1 MKGAWTLRSAIGDRA
16 SPIINRRAR
25 CTTGWRS
32 TLNIIGQVAPAA
44 ERTLRAA
51 ELVAVGSE
59 LTTGETRDTNG
70 GELAR
75 ALAGSGVHVDRI
87 LALPDDLALVTTALR
102 DALASVDLVVA
113 TGGLGPTPDDLTRE
127 ALAAA
132 VGEVP
137 AVDPELETW
146 LRDLFARRGIPLPE
160 VNLKQAWRIPSA
172 TTIPNP
178 NGTAPGWW
186 VDRPDG
192 RVAVLLPGPPRE
204 MRVMWS
210 DWVLPRLRA
219 RRLGDGRVMRTLRT
233 YGIGESHVA
242 ELLGDAMLRR
252 VNPVVATYARA
263 DWLDVR
269 VTAVDE
275 PAADGIPAR
284 TADTILEQTV
294 TGIRATLAGH
304 VWAEGET
311 SWADLVSA
319 AADAAGVRLAIVEA
333 GTTGTLGALLAE
345 VPALERSASAG
356 PAVVPDPAA
365 WPVEEAA
372 VEAARSVGVA
382 VGVALVAL
390 TVPGEGTRLRAA
402 VVAPDAGV
410 SRVLDLRLFQHGAH
424 GRFRAAVA
432 AAAFAIEVLR
442 TLEPA
447 AAAS

>member
-1 MKGAWTLRSAIGDRA
+1 MTPPDAVQPTR
-16 SPIINRRAR
+16 II
-25 CTTGWRS
+25 
-32 TLNIIGQVAPAA
+32 
-44 ERTLRAA
+44 RTAVL
-51 ELVAVGSE
+51 LAVGSE

-75 ALAGSGVHVDRI
+75 ALAGSGVHVHRI
-87 LALPDDLALVTTALR
+87 LALPDDLALVAAAFR
-102 DALASVDLVVA
+102 DALSSVDLVVA

-137 AVDPELETW
+137 VIDPELEAW
-146 LRDLFARRGIPLPE
+146 LRDLFARRGVPLLE
-160 VNLKQAWRIPSA
+160 VNLKQAWRIPSSTA
-172 TTIPNP
+172 IPNP

-192 RVAVLLPGPPRE
+192 RAAVLLPGPPRE
-204 MRVMWS
+204 MRAMWS
-210 DWVLPRLRA
+210 DWVLPRLRE
-219 RRLGDGRVMRTLRT
+219 RRLGDGRVVRTLRT
-233 YGIGESHVA
+233 YGIGESHAA

-252 VNPVVATYARA
+252 ANPVVATYARA

-275 PAADGIPAR
+275 SAADGVPVR
-284 TADTILEQTV
+284 TADAILEETV
-294 TGIRATLAGH
+294 TGVRATLGGY

-311 SWADLVSA
+311 SWSDLVSA
-319 AADAAGVRLAIVEA
+319 AASAAGVRLAIVEV

-356 PAVVPDPAA
+356 PGVAPDPAV

-372 VEAARSVGVA
+372 LEAARSIGVAVGVA

-390 TVPGEGTRLRAA
+390 TVRADGTRLRVAVAA
-402 VVAPDAGV
+402 PEAGV
-410 SRVLDLRLFQHGAH
+410 SRVLELRLFQHGAH

-432 AAAFAIEVLR
+432 AAAFTIEVLR

-447 AAAS
+447 APAN

>member
-1 MKGAWTLRSAIGDRA
+1 MTM
-16 SPIINRRAR
+16 
-25 CTTGWRS
+25 
-32 TLNIIGQVAPAA
+32 PAA
-44 ERTLRAA
+44 ARPTRIIRTAVL
-51 ELVAVGSE
+51 LAVGSE

-75 ALAGSGVHVDRI
+75 ALAGSGVQVRRI
-87 LALPDDLALVTTALR
+87 LALPDDLALVTAAFR
-102 DALASVDLVVA
+102 DALSSVDLVVA

-137 AVDPELETW
+137 VVDPELEAW
-146 LRDLFARRGIPLPE
+146 LRDLFARRGVPLLE
-160 VNLKQAWRIPSA
+160 VNLKQAWRIPSSTA
-172 TTIPNP
+172 IPNP

-192 RVAVLLPGPPRE
+192 RAAVLLPGPPRE
-204 MRVMWS
+204 MRAMWS
-210 DWVLPRLRA
+210 DWVLPRLRQ
-219 RRLGDGRVMRTLRT
+219 RRLGDGRVVRTLRT
-233 YGIGESHVA
+233 YGIGESHAA

-252 VNPVVATYARA
+252 ANPVVATYARA

-275 PAADGIPAR
+275 SAADGVPAR
-284 TADTILEQTV
+284 TADAILEETV
-294 TGIRATLAGH
+294 TGVRATLGGY

-311 SWADLVSA
+311 SWSDLVSA
-319 AADAAGVRLAIVEA
+319 AASAAGVRLAIVEV

-356 PAVVPDPAA
+356 PGVAPDPAA

-372 VEAARSVGVA
+372 VEAARSVGVGIGVGIG

-390 TVPGEGTRLRAA
+390 TVPGDGTRLRVAVAA
-402 VVAPDAGV
+402 PEAGV

-432 AAAFAIEVLR
+432 AAAFTIEVLR

-447 AAAS
+447 ASTN

>member
-1 MKGAWTLRSAIGDRA
+1 LHIIDYRA
-16 SPIINRRAR
+16 Y
-25 CTTGWRS
+25 CTPGGRS
-32 TLNIIGQVAPAA
+32 TLNTIGQAAPAA
-44 ERTLRAA
+44 GRTLRTAA
-51 ELVAVGSE
+51 LLAVGSE

-75 ALAGSGVHVDRI
+75 ALAGSGVGAHRI
-87 LALPDDLALVTTALR
+87 LALPDDLASVTAAFREALS
-102 DALASVDLVVA
+102 SVDLVVA

-137 AVDPELETW
+137 VVDPKLEAW
-146 LRDLFARRGIPLPE
+146 LRDLFARRGIPLLD
-160 VNLKQAWRIPSA
+160 VNLKQAWRIPSSTA
-172 TTIPNP
+172 IPNP

-204 MRVMWS
+204 MRAMWS
-210 DWVLPRLRA
+210 DWVLPRLRG
-219 RRLGDGRVMRTLRT
+219 RRLGDGRVVRTLRT

-252 VNPVVATYARA
+252 ANPVVATYARA

-275 PAADGIPAR
+275 PAADGDEPGADGVPAR
-284 TADTILEQTV
+284 AAAAILEETV

-311 SWADLVSA
+311 SWADLVSSA
-319 AADAAGVRLAIVEA
+319 ASAAGARIAIVEV

-356 PAVVPDPAA
+356 PGVAPDPAV

-372 VEAARSVGVA
+372 VEAARSVGVGVA

-402 VVAPDAGV
+402 VVVPDAGV

-432 AAAFAIEVLR
+432 AAAFTIEVLR

-447 AAAS
+447 GSAS

>member
-1 MKGAWTLRSAIGDRA
+1 M
-16 SPIINRRAR
+16 
-25 CTTGWRS
+25 
-32 TLNIIGQVAPAA
+32 
-44 ERTLRAA
+44 
-51 ELVAVGSE
+51 GSE

-75 ALAGSGVHVDRI
+75 ALAGSGVLVHRI
-87 LALPDDLALVTTALR
+87 LALPDDLAMVTAAFR
-102 DALASVDLVVA
+102 DALSSADLVVA

-137 AVDPELETW
+137 VIDPQLEAW
-146 LRDLFARRGIPLPE
+146 LRDLFARRGIPLLA
-160 VNLKQAWRIPSA
+160 VNLKQAWQIPSSA
-172 TTIPNP
+172 AIPNP

-192 RVAVLLPGPPRE
+192 RVVVLLPGPPRE
-204 MRVMWS
+204 MRAMWS
-210 DWVLPRLRA
+210 GWVLPRLRE
-219 RRLGDGRVMRTLRT
+219 RHLGDGRVVRTLRT
-233 YGIGESHVA
+233 YGVGESHVA

-252 VNPVVATYARA
+252 ANPIVATYART

-275 PAADGIPAR
+275 PPADGVPAR
-284 TADTILEQTV
+284 SADAILEETV
-294 TGIRATLAGH
+294 TDVRTTLSGY
-304 VWAEGET
+304 VWAEGDT
-311 SWADLVSA
+311 SWADLVSSA
-319 AADAAGVRLAIVEA
+319 ASAAGVRLAIVEV

-345 VPALERSASAG
+345 VPSLERSTFAG
-356 PAVVPDPAA
+356 PGVAPDPAA

-372 VEAARSVGVA
+372 VDAARSVGVA
-382 VGVALVAL
+382 IGVALVAV
-390 TVPGEGTRLRAA
+390 TVPGEGTHLRAA

-410 SRVLDLRLFQHGAH
+410 SRVLELRLFQHGAH

-432 AAAFAIEVLR
+432 AAAFTIEVLR

-447 AAAS
+447 ASTS

>member
-1 MKGAWTLRSAIGDRA
+1 MTTPDAARPTR
-16 SPIINRRAR
+16 II
-25 CTTGWRS
+25 
-32 TLNIIGQVAPAA
+32 
-44 ERTLRAA
+44 RTAVL
-51 ELVAVGSE
+51 LAVGSE

-75 ALAGSGVHVDRI
+75 ALAGSGVHVHRI
-87 LALPDDLALVTTALR
+87 LALPDDLALVAAAFR
-102 DALASVDLVVA
+102 DALSSVDLVVA

-137 AVDPELETW
+137 IVDPELEAW
-146 LRDLFARRGIPLPE
+146 LRDLFARRGMPLLE
-160 VNLKQAWRIPSA
+160 VNLKQAWRIPSSTA
-172 TTIPNP
+172 IPNP

-192 RVAVLLPGPPRE
+192 RAAVLLPGPPRE
-204 MRVMWS
+204 MRAMWS
-210 DWVLPRLRA
+210 DWVLPRLRQ
-219 RRLGDGRVMRTLRT
+219 RRLGDGRVVRTLRT
-233 YGIGESHVA
+233 YGIGESHAA

-252 VNPVVATYARA
+252 ANPVVATYARA

-275 PAADGIPAR
+275 PAADGVPAR
-284 TADTILEQTV
+284 TADATLEETV
-294 TGIRATLAGH
+294 TGVRATLAGY

-311 SWADLVSA
+311 SWPDLVSA
-319 AADAAGVRLAIVEA
+319 AASAAGVRLAIVEV

-356 PAVVPDPAA
+356 PGVAPDPAV

-372 VEAARSVGVA
+372 LEAARSIGVAVGVA

-390 TVPGEGTRLRAA
+390 TVRADGTRLRVAVAA
-402 VVAPDAGV
+402 PEAGV
-410 SRVLDLRLFQHGAH
+410 SRVLELRLFQHGAH

-432 AAAFAIEVLR
+432 AAAFTIEVLR

-447 AAAS
+447 ASTN

>member
-1 MKGAWTLRSAIGDRA
+1 MTTPDAARRTR
-16 SPIINRRAR
+16 II
-25 CTTGWRS
+25 
-32 TLNIIGQVAPAA
+32 
-44 ERTLRAA
+44 RTAVL
-51 ELVAVGSE
+51 LAVGSE

-75 ALAGSGVHVDRI
+75 ALAGSGVHVHRI
-87 LALPDDLALVTTALR
+87 LALPDDLALVTAAFG
-102 DALASVDLVVA
+102 DALSSVDLVVA

-137 AVDPELETW
+137 IVDPELEAW
-146 LRDLFARRGIPLPE
+146 LRDLFARRGMPLLE
-160 VNLKQAWRIPSA
+160 VNLKQAWRIPSSTA
-172 TTIPNP
+172 IPNP

-192 RVAVLLPGPPRE
+192 RAAVLLPGPPRE
-204 MRVMWS
+204 MRAMWS
-210 DWVLPRLRA
+210 DWVLPRLRQ
-219 RRLGDGRVMRTLRT
+219 RRLGDGRVVRTLRT
-233 YGIGESHVA
+233 YGIGESHAA

-252 VNPVVATYARA
+252 ANPVVATYARA

-275 PAADGIPAR
+275 PAADGVPAR
-284 TADTILEQTV
+284 TADAILEETV
-294 TGIRATLAGH
+294 TGVRATLAGY

-311 SWADLVSA
+311 SWPDLVSA
-319 AADAAGVRLAIVEA
+319 AASAAGVRLAIVEV

-356 PAVVPDPAA
+356 PGVAPDPAV

-372 VEAARSVGVA
+372 LEAARSIGVAVGVA

-390 TVPGEGTRLRAA
+390 TVRADGTRLRVAVAA
-402 VVAPDAGV
+402 PEAGV
-410 SRVLDLRLFQHGAH
+410 SRVLELRLFQHGAH

-432 AAAFAIEVLR
+432 AAAFTIEVLR

-447 AAAS
+447 ASTN

>member
-1 MKGAWTLRSAIGDRA
+1 MTPPDAARPAR
-16 SPIINRRAR
+16 II
-25 CTTGWRS
+25 
-32 TLNIIGQVAPAA
+32 
-44 ERTLRAA
+44 RTAVL
-51 ELVAVGSE
+51 LAVGSE

-75 ALAGSGVHVDRI
+75 ALAGSGVQVRRI
-87 LALPDDLALVTTALR
+87 LALPDDLALVTAAFR
-102 DALASVDLVVA
+102 DALSSVDLVVA

-127 ALAAA
+127 ALAGA

-137 AVDPELETW
+137 VVDPELEAW
-146 LRDLFARRGIPLPE
+146 LRDLFARRGVPLLD
-160 VNLKQAWRIPSA
+160 VNLKQAWRIPSS
-172 TTIPNP
+172 TVIPNP

-192 RVAVLLPGPPRE
+192 RAAVLLPGPPRE
-204 MRVMWS
+204 MRAMWS
-210 DWVLPRLRA
+210 DWVLPRLRE
-219 RRLGDGRVMRTLRT
+219 RRLGDGRVVRTLRT
-233 YGIGESHVA
+233 YGVGESHAA

-252 VNPVVATYARA
+252 ANPVVATYARA

-275 PAADGIPAR
+275 PAANGVPAR
-284 TADTILEQTV
+284 TAGAILEETV
-294 TGIRATLAGH
+294 TGLRATLAGF

-311 SWADLVSA
+311 SWSDLVSA
-319 AADAAGVRLAIVEA
+319 AASAAGVRLAIVEV

-356 PAVVPDPAA
+356 PGVAPDPAA

-372 VEAARSVGVA
+372 VEAAWSVGVGIG

-390 TVPGEGTRLRAA
+390 TVPGDGTRLRVAVAA
-402 VVAPDAGV
+402 PEAGV
-410 SRVLDLRLFQHGAH
+410 SRVLEVRLFQHSAH

-432 AAAFAIEVLR
+432 AAAFTIEVLR
-442 TLEPA
+442 TLEPVA
-447 AAAS
+447 PAN

>member
-1 MKGAWTLRSAIGDRA
+1 MTPPDAAQPTR
-16 SPIINRRAR
+16 II
-25 CTTGWRS
+25 
-32 TLNIIGQVAPAA
+32 
-44 ERTLRAA
+44 RTAVL
-51 ELVAVGSE
+51 LAVGSE

-75 ALAGSGVHVDRI
+75 ALAGSGVHVHRI
-87 LALPDDLALVTTALR
+87 LALPDDLALVAAAFR
-102 DALASVDLVVA
+102 DALSSVDLVVA

-137 AVDPELETW
+137 VIDPELEAW
-146 LRDLFARRGIPLPE
+146 LRDLFARRGMPLLE
-160 VNLKQAWRIPSA
+160 VNLKQAWRIPSSTA
-172 TTIPNP
+172 IPNA

-192 RVAVLLPGPPRE
+192 RAAVLLPGPPRE
-204 MRVMWS
+204 MRAMWS
-210 DWVLPRLRA
+210 DWVLPRLRQ
-219 RRLGDGRVMRTLRT
+219 RRLGDGRVVRTLRT
-233 YGIGESHVA
+233 YGIGESHA
-242 ELLGDAMLRR
+242 ADLLGDAMLRR
-252 VNPVVATYARA
+252 ANPVVATYARA

-275 PAADGIPAR
+275 SAADGVPAR
-284 TADTILEQTV
+284 TADAILEETV
-294 TGIRATLAGH
+294 TGVRATLGGY

-311 SWADLVSA
+311 SWSDLVSA
-319 AADAAGVRLAIVEA
+319 AASAAGVRLAIVEV

-356 PAVVPDPAA
+356 PGVAPDPAV

-372 VEAARSVGVA
+372 LEAARSIGVAVAVA

-390 TVPGEGTRLRAA
+390 TVRADGTRLRVAVAA
-402 VVAPDAGV
+402 PEAGV
-410 SRVLDLRLFQHGAH
+410 SRVLELRLFQHGAH

-432 AAAFAIEVLR
+432 AAAFTIEVLR

-447 AAAS
+447 ASTN

>member
-1 MKGAWTLRSAIGDRA
+1 MTPPDA
-16 SPIINRRAR
+16 AR
-25 CTTGWRS
+25 PTRV
-32 TLNIIGQVAPAA
+32 I
-44 ERTLRAA
+44 RTAVL
-51 ELVAVGSE
+51 LAVGSE

-75 ALAGSGVHVDRI
+75 ALAGSGLHVHRI
-87 LALPDDLALVTTALR
+87 LALPDDLALVTAAFREALS
-102 DALASVDLVVA
+102 SVDLVVA

-137 AVDPELETW
+137 VVDPELEAW
-146 LRDLFARRGIPLPE
+146 LRDLFARRGVPLLE
-160 VNLKQAWRIPSA
+160 VNLKQAWRIPSSTA
-172 TTIPNP
+172 IPNP

-192 RVAVLLPGPPRE
+192 RAAVLLPGPPRE

-210 DWVLPRLRA
+210 DWVLPRLRE
-219 RRLGDGRVMRTLRT
+219 RRLGDGRVVRTLRT
-233 YGIGESHVA
+233 YGIGESHAA

-252 VNPVVATYARA
+252 ANPVVATYARA

-275 PAADGIPAR
+275 PAADGVPAR
-284 TADTILEQTV
+284 TAAAILEETL
-294 TGIRATLAGH
+294 TGVRAMLAGY

-311 SWADLVSA
+311 SWSDLVNSA
-319 AADAAGVRLAIVEA
+319 ASAAGVRLAIVEV

-356 PAVVPDPAA
+356 PGVAPDPAA

-372 VEAARSVGVA
+372 VEAARSIGVAVGAVA

-390 TVPGEGTRLRAA
+390 TVPGDGTRLRVAVAA
-402 VVAPDAGV
+402 PEAGV
-410 SRVLDLRLFQHGAH
+410 SRVHELRLFQHGAH

-432 AAAFAIEVLR
+432 AAAFTIEVLR

-447 AAAS
+447 SSTS

>member
-1 MKGAWTLRSAIGDRA
+1 ML
-16 SPIINRRAR
+16 
-25 CTTGWRS
+25 
-32 TLNIIGQVAPAA
+32 
-44 ERTLRAA
+44 
-51 ELVAVGSE
+51 AVGSE
-59 LTTGETRDTNG
+59 ITTGETRDTNG

-75 ALAGSGVHVDRI
+75 ALAGLGIDVRRI
-87 LALPDDLALVTTALR
+87 VALPDDLATVTAAFAGALT
-102 DALASVDLVVA
+102 SVDLVVA

-137 AVDPELETW
+137 VIDPVLERW
-146 LRDLFARRGIPLPE
+146 LRRLFARRGVRLAE

-172 TTIPNP
+172 TAIPNP

-204 MRVMWS
+204 MRAMWS

-219 RRLGDGRVMRTLRT
+219 RGMGDGRVVRTLRT
-233 YGIGESHVA
+233 YGIGESQVA
-242 ELLGDAMLRR
+242 ELLGDEMLRR
-252 VNPVVATYARA
+252 ANPVVATYARA

-275 PAADGIPAR
+275 PAVDEPAGNGVPQQTADQPGTAGRAQAR
-284 TADTILEQTV
+284 TTDHVPVRTAEAILEETMA
-294 TGIRATLAGH
+294 GLRATLADH

-311 SWADLVSA
+311 SWADLVGA
-319 AADAAGVRLAIVEA
+319 AADRAGVRLAVVEA

-345 VPALERSASAG
+345 VPALERATSAG
-356 PAVVPDPAA
+356 PGVAPDPTD
-365 WPVEEAA
+365 WPVEKAA
-372 VEAARSVGVA
+372 AEAARDAGVA
-382 VGVALVAL
+382 VGIALAAR
-390 TVPGEGTRLRAA
+390 TRPGEGTSLRVG
-402 VVAPDAGV
+402 VVVPDAMV
-410 SRVLDLRLFQHGAH
+410 SRVLDLHLFQHSAH

-442 TLEPA
+442 TLEPVPTPD
-447 AAAS
+447 

>member
-1 MKGAWTLRSAIGDRA
+1 MR
-16 SPIINRRAR
+16 
-25 CTTGWRS
+25 
-32 TLNIIGQVAPAA
+32 
-44 ERTLRAA
+44 
-51 ELVAVGSE
+51 
-59 LTTGETRDTNG
+59 
-70 GELAR
+70 
-75 ALAGSGVHVDRI
+75 RI
-87 LALPDDLALVTTALR
+87 LALSDDLAMVTAAFR
-102 DALASVDLVVA
+102 DALSSVDLVVA

-132 VGEVP
+132 IGEVP
-137 AVDPELETW
+137 VVDPELEAW
-146 LRDLFARRGIPLPE
+146 LRDLFAHRGVPLLA
-160 VNLKQAWRIPSA
+160 VNLKQAWRIPSSTA
-172 TTIPNP
+172 IPNP

-204 MRVMWS
+204 MRAMWS

-219 RRLGDGRVMRTLRT
+219 RRLGDGRVVRTLRT

-252 VNPVVATYARA
+252 ANPVVATYAGA
-263 DWLDVR
+263 GWLDVR

-275 PAADGIPAR
+275 PAATGVPAR
-284 TADTILEQTV
+284 TAAAILDETLTRV
-294 TGIRATLAGH
+294 RATLAGY

-311 SWADLVSA
+311 SWADLVSSA
-319 AADAAGVRLAIVEA
+319 ASAAGVRLAIVEV

-345 VPALERSASAG
+345 VPALERSTSAG
-356 PAVVPDPAA
+356 PSVAPDPAA

-372 VEAARSVGVA
+372 VEAARSVGAGVAVGAAVDVPVA

-390 TVPGEGTRLRAA
+390 TVPGDGTRLRVA
-402 VVAPDAGV
+402 VAAPDAGV

-432 AAAFAIEVLR
+432 AAAFTIEVLR
-442 TLEPA
+442 TLEPTG
-447 AAAS
+447 STG

>member
-1 MKGAWTLRSAIGDRA
+1 MTPPDAAQPTR
-16 SPIINRRAR
+16 II
-25 CTTGWRS
+25 
-32 TLNIIGQVAPAA
+32 
-44 ERTLRAA
+44 RTAVL
-51 ELVAVGSE
+51 LAVGSE

-75 ALAGSGVHVDRI
+75 ALAGSGVHVHRI
-87 LALPDDLALVTTALR
+87 LALPDDLALVAAAFR
-102 DALASVDLVVA
+102 DALSSVDLVVA

-137 AVDPELETW
+137 VIDPELEAW
-146 LRDLFARRGIPLPE
+146 LRDLFARRGVPLLE
-160 VNLKQAWRIPSA
+160 VNLKQAWRIPSSTA
-172 TTIPNP
+172 IPNA

-192 RVAVLLPGPPRE
+192 RAAVLLPGPPRE
-204 MRVMWS
+204 MRAMWS
-210 DWVLPRLRA
+210 DWVLPRLRE
-219 RRLGDGRVMRTLRT
+219 RRLGDGRVVRTLRT
-233 YGIGESHVA
+233 YGIGESHAA

-252 VNPVVATYARA
+252 ANPVVATYARA

-275 PAADGIPAR
+275 SAADGVPAR
-284 TADTILEQTV
+284 TADAILEETV
-294 TGIRATLAGH
+294 TGVRATLGGY

-311 SWADLVSA
+311 SWSDLVSA
-319 AADAAGVRLAIVEA
+319 AASAAGVRLAIVEV

-356 PAVVPDPAA
+356 PGVAPDPAV

-372 VEAARSVGVA
+372 LEAARSIGVAVGVA

-390 TVPGEGTRLRAA
+390 TVRADGTRLRVAVAA
-402 VVAPDAGV
+402 PEAGV
-410 SRVLDLRLFQHGAH
+410 SRVLELRLFQHGAH

-432 AAAFAIEVLR
+432 AAAFTIEVLQ

-447 AAAS
+447 TSTN

>member
-1 MKGAWTLRSAIGDRA
+1 MTPPDAAQPTR
-16 SPIINRRAR
+16 II
-25 CTTGWRS
+25 
-32 TLNIIGQVAPAA
+32 
-44 ERTLRAA
+44 RTAVL
-51 ELVAVGSE
+51 LAVGSE

-75 ALAGSGVHVDRI
+75 ALAGSGVHVRRI
-87 LALPDDLALVTTALR
+87 LALPDDLAMVTAAFLEALS
-102 DALASVDLVVA
+102 SVDLVVA

-137 AVDPELETW
+137 IVDPELEAW
-146 LRDLFARRGIPLPE
+146 LRDLFARRGMPLLE
-160 VNLKQAWRIPSA
+160 VNLKQAWRIPSSTA
-172 TTIPNP
+172 IPNP

-192 RVAVLLPGPPRE
+192 RAAVLLPGPPRE
-204 MRVMWS
+204 MRAMWS
-210 DWVLPRLRA
+210 DWVLPRLRE
-219 RRLGDGRVMRTLRT
+219 RRLGDGRVVRTLRT
-233 YGIGESHVA
+233 YGIGESHAA

-252 VNPVVATYARA
+252 ANPVVATYARA

-275 PAADGIPAR
+275 SAADGVPAR
-284 TADTILEQTV
+284 TADAILEETV
-294 TGIRATLAGH
+294 TGVRATLGGY

-311 SWADLVSA
+311 SWSDLVSA
-319 AADAAGVRLAIVEA
+319 AASAAGVRLAIVEV

-356 PAVVPDPAA
+356 PGVAPDPAV

-372 VEAARSVGVA
+372 LEAARSIGVAVAVA

-390 TVPGEGTRLRAA
+390 TVPADGTRLRVAVAA
-402 VVAPDAGV
+402 PEAGV
-410 SRVLDLRLFQHGAH
+410 SRVLELRLFQHGAH

-432 AAAFAIEVLR
+432 AAAFTIEVLQ

-447 AAAS
+447 TSTN

>member
-1 MKGAWTLRSAIGDRA
+1 MTPPDAAQPTR
-16 SPIINRRAR
+16 II
-25 CTTGWRS
+25 
-32 TLNIIGQVAPAA
+32 
-44 ERTLRAA
+44 RTAVL
-51 ELVAVGSE
+51 LAVGSE

-75 ALAGSGVHVDRI
+75 ALAGSGVHVHRI
-87 LALPDDLALVTTALR
+87 LALPDDLALVTAAFG
-102 DALASVDLVVA
+102 DALSSVDLVVA

-137 AVDPELETW
+137 VVDPELEAW
-146 LRDLFARRGIPLPE
+146 LRDLFARRGVPLLE
-160 VNLKQAWRIPSA
+160 VNLKQAWRIPSSIA
-172 TTIPNP
+172 IPNP

-192 RVAVLLPGPPRE
+192 RAAVLLPGPPRE
-204 MRVMWS
+204 MRAMWS
-210 DWVLPRLRA
+210 DWVLPRLRQ
-219 RRLGDGRVMRTLRT
+219 RRLGDGRVVRTLRT
-233 YGIGESHVA
+233 YGIGESHAA

-252 VNPVVATYARA
+252 ANPVVATYARA

-275 PAADGIPAR
+275 PAADGVPAR
-284 TADTILEQTV
+284 TADATLEETV
-294 TGIRATLAGH
+294 TGVRATLAGY

-311 SWADLVSA
+311 SWPDLVSA
-319 AADAAGVRLAIVEA
+319 AASAAGVRLAIVEV

-356 PAVVPDPAA
+356 PGVAPDPAV

-372 VEAARSVGVA
+372 LEAARSIGVAVGVA

-390 TVPGEGTRLRAA
+390 TVPADGTRLRVAVAA
-402 VVAPDAGV
+402 PEAGV
-410 SRVLDLRLFQHGAH
+410 SRVLELRLFQHGAH

-432 AAAFAIEVLR
+432 AAAFTIEVLR

-447 AAAS
+447 ASTN

>member
-1 MKGAWTLRSAIGDRA
+1 MTPPDAAQPTR
-16 SPIINRRAR
+16 II
-25 CTTGWRS
+25 
-32 TLNIIGQVAPAA
+32 
-44 ERTLRAA
+44 RTAVL
-51 ELVAVGSE
+51 LAVGSE

-75 ALAGSGVHVDRI
+75 ALAGSGVHVRRI
-87 LALPDDLALVTTALR
+87 LALPDDLALVAAAFR
-102 DALASVDLVVA
+102 DALSSVDLVVA

-137 AVDPELETW
+137 VIDPELEAW
-146 LRDLFARRGIPLPE
+146 LRDLFARRGVPLLE
-160 VNLKQAWRIPSA
+160 VNLKQAWRIPSSTA
-172 TTIPNP
+172 IPNA

-192 RVAVLLPGPPRE
+192 RAAVLLPGPPRE
-204 MRVMWS
+204 MRAMWS
-210 DWVLPRLRA
+210 DWVLPRLRE
-219 RRLGDGRVMRTLRT
+219 RRLGDGRVVRTLRT
-233 YGIGESHVA
+233 YGIGESHAA

-252 VNPVVATYARA
+252 ANPVVATYARA

-275 PAADGIPAR
+275 SAADGVPAR
-284 TADTILEQTV
+284 TADAILEETV
-294 TGIRATLAGH
+294 TGVRATLGGY

-311 SWADLVSA
+311 SWSDLVSA
-319 AADAAGVRLAIVEA
+319 AASAAGVRLAIVEV

-356 PAVVPDPAA
+356 PGVAPDPAV

-372 VEAARSVGVA
+372 LEAARSIGVAVGVA

-390 TVPGEGTRLRAA
+390 TVRADGTRLRVAVAA
-402 VVAPDAGV
+402 PEAGV
-410 SRVLDLRLFQHGAH
+410 SRVLELRLFQHGAH

-432 AAAFAIEVLR
+432 AAAFTIEVLQ

-447 AAAS
+447 TSTN

>member
-1 MKGAWTLRSAIGDRA
+1 MSGIARTIDTSSTMMWLIPGCHLCATG
-16 SPIINRRAR
+16 RRP
-25 CTTGWRS
+25 
-32 TLNIIGQVAPAA
+32 TLNTIGQAVPTAR
-44 ERTLRAA
+44 RTLRTA
-51 ELVAVGSE
+51 ELLAVGSE

-75 ALAGSGVHVDRI
+75 TLAGSGVHVRRI
-87 LALPDDLALVTTALR
+87 LALPDDLALVAAAFG
-102 DALASVDLVVA
+102 DALSSVDLVVA

-132 VGEVP
+132 VGEAP
-137 AVDPELETW
+137 AVDPELKAW
-146 LRDLFARRGIPLPE
+146 LHDLFARRGIPLLA

-172 TTIPNP
+172 TAIPNP

-204 MRVMWS
+204 MRAMWF
-210 DWVLPRLRA
+210 DWVLPRLRE
-219 RRLGDGRVMRTLRT
+219 RQLGDGRVVRTLRT
-233 YGIGESHVA
+233 YGIGESQVA
-242 ELLGDAMLRR
+242 EMLGDATLRR
-252 VNPVVATYARA
+252 ANPVVATYARA

-269 VTAVDE
+269 ISAVAEPAVDG
-275 PAADGIPAR
+275 APAR
-284 TADTILEQTV
+284 TADAILEETV
-294 TGIRATLAGH
+294 SAIRDTLAGH

-311 SWADLVSA
+311 SWADLVTQA
-319 AADAAGVRLAIVEA
+319 ASAAGVRCAVVEA
-333 GTTGTLGALLAE
+333 GTNGTLGALLAE
-345 VPALERSASAG
+345 VPALERSTSAG
-356 PAVVPDPAA
+356 PGVAPDPAA
-365 WPVEEAA
+365 WPVEQEAA
-372 VEAARSVGVA
+372 EAARSAGVA
-382 VGVALVAL
+382 VGIALVAL

-432 AAAFAIEVLR
+432 TAAFTIEVLR

-447 AAAS
+447 ASAG

>member
-1 MKGAWTLRSAIGDRA
+1 MTPPDAAQPTR
-16 SPIINRRAR
+16 II
-25 CTTGWRS
+25 
-32 TLNIIGQVAPAA
+32 
-44 ERTLRAA
+44 RTAVL
-51 ELVAVGSE
+51 LAVGSE

-75 ALAGSGVHVDRI
+75 ALAGSGVHVRRI
-87 LALPDDLALVTTALR
+87 LALPDDLAMVTAAFLEALS
-102 DALASVDLVVA
+102 SVDLVVA

-137 AVDPELETW
+137 IVDPELEAW
-146 LRDLFARRGIPLPE
+146 LRDLFARRGMPLLE
-160 VNLKQAWRIPSA
+160 VNLKQAWRIPSS
-172 TTIPNP
+172 TVIPNP

-192 RVAVLLPGPPRE
+192 RAAVLLPGPPRE
-204 MRVMWS
+204 MRAMWS
-210 DWVLPRLRA
+210 DWVLPRLRQ
-219 RRLGDGRVMRTLRT
+219 RRLGDGRVVRTLRT
-233 YGIGESHVA
+233 YGIGESHAA

-252 VNPVVATYARA
+252 ANPVVATYARA

-269 VTAVDE
+269 VAAVDE
-275 PAADGIPAR
+275 PAADGVPTR
-284 TADTILEQTV
+284 TAHAILEETV
-294 TGIRATLAGH
+294 TGVRATLAGY

-311 SWADLVSA
+311 SWPDLVSA
-319 AADAAGVRLAIVEA
+319 AASAAGVRLAIVEV

-356 PAVVPDPAA
+356 PGVAPDPAV

-372 VEAARSVGVA
+372 LEAARSIGVAVGVA
-382 VGVALVAL
+382 VGVALVTL
-390 TVPGEGTRLRAA
+390 TVPAEGTRLRIAVAA
-402 VVAPDAGV
+402 PEAGV
-410 SRVLDLRLFQHGAH
+410 SRVLELRLFQHGAH

-432 AAAFAIEVLR
+432 AAAFTIEVLR

-447 AAAS
+447 ASTN

>member
-1 MKGAWTLRSAIGDRA
+1 MT
-16 SPIINRRAR
+16 P
-25 CTTGWRS
+25 
-32 TLNIIGQVAPAA
+32 PAA
-44 ERTLRAA
+44 ARPTRIIRTAVL
-51 ELVAVGSE
+51 LAVGSE

-75 ALAGSGVHVDRI
+75 ALAGSGVHVHRI
-87 LALPDDLALVTTALR
+87 LALPDDLALVTAAFG
-102 DALASVDLVVA
+102 DALSSVDLVVA

-137 AVDPELETW
+137 IVDPELEAW
-146 LRDLFARRGIPLPE
+146 LRDLFARRGMPLLE
-160 VNLKQAWRIPSA
+160 VNLKQAWRILSSTA
-172 TTIPNP
+172 IPNP

-192 RVAVLLPGPPRE
+192 RAAVLLPGPPRE
-204 MRVMWS
+204 MRAMWS
-210 DWVLPRLRA
+210 DWVLPRLRK
-219 RRLGDGRVMRTLRT
+219 RRLGDGRVVRTLRT
-233 YGIGESHVA
+233 YGIGESHAA

-252 VNPVVATYARA
+252 ANPVVATYARA

-275 PAADGIPAR
+275 PAADGVPAR
-284 TADTILEQTV
+284 TADAILEETV
-294 TGIRATLAGH
+294 TGVRATLAGY

-311 SWADLVSA
+311 SWPDLVSA
-319 AADAAGVRLAIVEA
+319 AASATGVRLAIVEV

-356 PAVVPDPAA
+356 PGVAPDPAV

-372 VEAARSVGVA
+372 LEAARSIGVAVGVA

-390 TVPGEGTRLRAA
+390 TVRADGTRLRVAVAA
-402 VVAPDAGV
+402 PEAGV
-410 SRVLDLRLFQHGAH
+410 SRVLELRLFQHGAH

-432 AAAFAIEVLR
+432 AAAFTIEVLR

-447 AAAS
+447 APAN

>member
-1 MKGAWTLRSAIGDRA
+1 MTPPDAARPAR
-16 SPIINRRAR
+16 II
-25 CTTGWRS
+25 
-32 TLNIIGQVAPAA
+32 
-44 ERTLRAA
+44 RTAVL
-51 ELVAVGSE
+51 LAVGSE

-75 ALAGSGVHVDRI
+75 ALAGSGVDVHRI
-87 LALPDDLALVTTALR
+87 LALPDDLALVTAAFR
-102 DALASVDLVVA
+102 DALSSVDLVVA

-127 ALAAA
+127 ALAGA

-137 AVDPELETW
+137 VVDPELEAW
-146 LRDLFARRGIPLPE
+146 LRDLFARRGMPLLE
-160 VNLKQAWRIPSA
+160 VNLKQAWRIPSSTA
-172 TTIPNP
+172 IPNP

-192 RVAVLLPGPPRE
+192 RAAVLLPGPPRE
-204 MRVMWS
+204 MRAMWS
-210 DWVLPRLRA
+210 DWVLPRLRE
-219 RRLGDGRVMRTLRT
+219 RRLGDGRVVRTLRT
-233 YGIGESHVA
+233 YGIGESHAA

-252 VNPVVATYARA
+252 ANPVVATYARA

-275 PAADGIPAR
+275 SAADGVPAR
-284 TADTILEQTV
+284 TADAILEETV
-294 TGIRATLAGH
+294 TGLRATLAGF

-311 SWADLVSA
+311 SWSDLVSA
-319 AADAAGVRLAIVEA
+319 AASAAGVRLAIVEV

-356 PAVVPDPAA
+356 PGVAPDPAV

-372 VEAARSVGVA
+372 LEAARSIGVAVGVA

-390 TVPGEGTRLRAA
+390 TVRADGTRLRVAVAA
-402 VVAPDAGV
+402 PEAGV
-410 SRVLDLRLFQHGAH
+410 SRVLELRLFQHGAH

-432 AAAFAIEVLR
+432 AAAFTIEVLQ

-447 AAAS
+447 TSTN

>member
-1 MKGAWTLRSAIGDRA
+1 LHIIDYRA
-16 SPIINRRAR
+16 Y
-25 CTTGWRS
+25 CTPGGRS
-32 TLNIIGQVAPAA
+32 TLNTIGQTAPAA
-44 ERTLRAA
+44 GRTLRTAA
-51 ELVAVGSE
+51 LLAVGSE

-75 ALAGSGVHVDRI
+75 ALAGSGVRVHRI
-87 LALPDDLALVTTALR
+87 LALPDDLAFVTAAFREALS
-102 DALASVDLVVA
+102 SVDLVVA

-137 AVDPELETW
+137 VVDPKLEAW
-146 LRDLFARRGIPLPE
+146 LRDLFARRGIPLLD
-160 VNLKQAWRIPSA
+160 VNLKQAWRIPSSTA
-172 TTIPNP
+172 IPNP

-192 RVAVLLPGPPRE
+192 RAVVLLPGPPRE
-204 MRVMWS
+204 MRPMWS
-210 DWVLPRLRA
+210 DWVLPRLRE
-219 RRLGDGRVMRTLRT
+219 RRVGDGRVVRTLRT
-233 YGIGESHVA
+233 YGIGESHAA

-252 VNPVVATYARA
+252 ANPVVATYARA

-275 PAADGIPAR
+275 PAADGVAAR
-284 TADTILEQTV
+284 AAAAILEETL

-311 SWADLVSA
+311 SWADLVSSA
-319 AADAAGVRLAIVEA
+319 ASAAGARIAIVEV

-356 PAVVPDPAA
+356 PGVAPDPAA

-382 VGVALVAL
+382 VGVVVGVALVAL
-390 TVPGEGTRLRAA
+390 TVPGEGTRLRVA
-402 VVAPDAGV
+402 VAAPDAGV

-432 AAAFAIEVLR
+432 AAAFTIEVLR

-447 AAAS
+447 ASAS

>member
-1 MKGAWTLRSAIGDRA
+1 MT
-16 SPIINRRAR
+16 
-25 CTTGWRS
+25 
-32 TLNIIGQVAPAA
+32 IGQAAPAA
-44 ERTLRAA
+44 GRTLRTAA
-51 ELVAVGSE
+51 LLAVGSE

-75 ALAGSGVHVDRI
+75 ALAGSGVHVHRI
-87 LALPDDLALVTTALR
+87 LALPDDLALVTAAFR
-102 DALASVDLVVA
+102 DALSSVDLVVA

-137 AVDPELETW
+137 VVDSELEAW
-146 LRDLFARRGIPLPE
+146 LRDLFARRGIPLLE
-160 VNLKQAWRIPSA
+160 VNLKQAWRIPSSTA
-172 TTIPNP
+172 IPNP

-192 RVAVLLPGPPRE
+192 RAAVLLPGPPRE
-204 MRVMWS
+204 MRAMWF
-210 DWVLPRLRA
+210 DWVLPRLRK
-219 RRLGDGRVMRTLRT
+219 RRLGDERVVRTLRT
-233 YGIGESHVA
+233 YGIGESHAA

-252 VNPVVATYARA
+252 ANPIVATYARA

-275 PAADGIPAR
+275 PPADGVPAR
-284 TADTILEQTV
+284 TADAILEETV
-294 TGIRATLAGH
+294 TGVRATLADY

-311 SWADLVSA
+311 SWSDLVSSA
-319 AADAAGVRLAIVEA
+319 ASAAGVRLAIVEV

-356 PAVVPDPAA
+356 PGVAPDPAA

-372 VEAARSVGVA
+372 LEAARSIGVAVGVA
-382 VGVALVAL
+382 VGVALVAS
-390 TVPGEGTRLRAA
+390 TVPGDGTRLRVAVAA
-402 VVAPDAGV
+402 PEAGV
-410 SRVLDLRLFQHGAH
+410 SRVHELRLFQHGAH

-432 AAAFAIEVLR
+432 AAAFTIEVLR

-447 AAAS
+447 ASTN

>member
-1 MKGAWTLRSAIGDRA
+1 MTPPDA
-16 SPIINRRAR
+16 AR
-25 CTTGWRS
+25 PTRV
-32 TLNIIGQVAPAA
+32 I
-44 ERTLRAA
+44 RTAVL
-51 ELVAVGSE
+51 LAVGSE

-75 ALAGSGVHVDRI
+75 ALAGSGLHVHRI
-87 LALPDDLALVTTALR
+87 LALPDDLALVTAAFREALS
-102 DALASVDLVVA
+102 SVDLVVA

-137 AVDPELETW
+137 VVDPELEAW
-146 LRDLFARRGIPLPE
+146 LRDLFARRGVPLLE
-160 VNLKQAWRIPSA
+160 VNLKQAWRIPSSTA
-172 TTIPNP
+172 IPNP

-192 RVAVLLPGPPRE
+192 RAAVLLPGPPRE

-210 DWVLPRLRA
+210 DWVLPRLRE
-219 RRLGDGRVMRTLRT
+219 RRLGDGRVVRTLRT
-233 YGIGESHVA
+233 YGIGESHAA

-252 VNPVVATYARA
+252 ANPVVATYARA

-275 PAADGIPAR
+275 PAADGVPAR
-284 TADTILEQTV
+284 TAAAILEETL
-294 TGIRATLAGH
+294 TGVRAMLAGY

-311 SWADLVSA
+311 SWSDLVNSA
-319 AADAAGVRLAIVEA
+319 ASAAGVRLAIVEV

-356 PAVVPDPAA
+356 PGVAPDPAA

-372 VEAARSVGVA
+372 VEAARSIGVAVGAVA

-390 TVPGEGTRLRAA
+390 TVPGDGTRLRVAVAA
-402 VVAPDAGV
+402 PEAGV
-410 SRVLDLRLFQHGAH
+410 SRVLELRLFQHGAH

-432 AAAFAIEVLR
+432 AAAFTIEVLR

-447 AAAS
+447 GAAS

>member
-1 MKGAWTLRSAIGDRA
+1 MTPPDAAQPTR
-16 SPIINRRAR
+16 II
-25 CTTGWRS
+25 
-32 TLNIIGQVAPAA
+32 
-44 ERTLRAA
+44 RTAVL
-51 ELVAVGSE
+51 LAVGSE

-75 ALAGSGVHVDRI
+75 ALAGSGVHVHRI
-87 LALPDDLALVTTALR
+87 LALPDDLALVAAAFR
-102 DALASVDLVVA
+102 DALSSVDLVVA

-137 AVDPELETW
+137 VIDPELEAW
-146 LRDLFARRGIPLPE
+146 LRDLFARRGVPLLE
-160 VNLKQAWRIPSA
+160 VNLKQAWRIPSSTA
-172 TTIPNP
+172 IPNP

-192 RVAVLLPGPPRE
+192 RAAVLLPGPPRE
-204 MRVMWS
+204 MRAMWS
-210 DWVLPRLRA
+210 DWVLPRLRE
-219 RRLGDGRVMRTLRT
+219 RRLGDGRVVRTLRT
-233 YGIGESHVA
+233 YGIGESHAA

-252 VNPVVATYARA
+252 ANPVVATYARA

-275 PAADGIPAR
+275 SAADGVPAR
-284 TADTILEQTV
+284 TADAILEETV
-294 TGIRATLAGH
+294 TGVRATLGGY

-311 SWADLVSA
+311 SWSDLVSA
-319 AADAAGVRLAIVEA
+319 AASAAGVRLAIVEV

-356 PAVVPDPAA
+356 PGVAPDPAV

-372 VEAARSVGVA
+372 LEAARSIGVAVGVA

-390 TVPGEGTRLRAA
+390 TVRADGTRLRVAVAA
-402 VVAPDAGV
+402 PEAGV
-410 SRVLDLRLFQHGAH
+410 SRVLELRLFQHGAH

-432 AAAFAIEVLR
+432 AAAFTIEVLQ

-447 AAAS
+447 TSTN

>member
-1 MKGAWTLRSAIGDRA
+1 MTTPDAARPTR
-16 SPIINRRAR
+16 II
-25 CTTGWRS
+25 
-32 TLNIIGQVAPAA
+32 
-44 ERTLRAA
+44 RTAVL
-51 ELVAVGSE
+51 LAVGSE

-75 ALAGSGVHVDRI
+75 ALAGSGVHVRRI
-87 LALPDDLALVTTALR
+87 LALPDDLALVTAAFLEALS
-102 DALASVDLVVA
+102 SVDLVVA

-137 AVDPELETW
+137 IVDPELEAW
-146 LRDLFARRGIPLPE
+146 LRDLFARRGMPLLE
-160 VNLKQAWRIPSA
+160 VNLKQAWRIPSSTA
-172 TTIPNP
+172 IPNP

-192 RVAVLLPGPPRE
+192 RAAVLLPGPPRE
-204 MRVMWS
+204 MRAMWS
-210 DWVLPRLRA
+210 DWVLPRLRQ
-219 RRLGDGRVMRTLRT
+219 RRLGDGRVVRTLRT
-233 YGIGESHVA
+233 YGIGESHAA

-252 VNPVVATYARA
+252 ANPVVATYARA

-275 PAADGIPAR
+275 PAADGVPAR
-284 TADTILEQTV
+284 TADAILEETV
-294 TGIRATLAGH
+294 TGVRATLAGY

-311 SWADLVSA
+311 SWPDLVSA
-319 AADAAGVRLAIVEA
+319 AASAAGVRLAIVEV

-356 PAVVPDPAA
+356 PGVAPDPAV

-372 VEAARSVGVA
+372 LEAARSIGVAVAVA
-382 VGVALVAL
+382 VGVVLVAL
-390 TVPGEGTRLRAA
+390 TVPADGTRLRVAVAA
-402 VVAPDAGV
+402 PEAGV
-410 SRVLDLRLFQHGAH
+410 SRVLELRLFQHGAH

-432 AAAFAIEVLR
+432 AAAFTIEVLR

-447 AAAS
+447 ASTN